1 MKVGIIGGGAIGLL
15 YAFHLSKAFPVTL
28 YVKRKEQ
35 LQQLNRDGINMSHE
49 KEKRNI
55 NVQQWNNDTLPNE
68 DIIVVAVKQ
77 YALPTILPLLE
88 KCTKDQSV
96 LFLQN
101 GMSHLEMLEKITGPW
116 ILLGVVE
123 HGVKKINDHSI
134 NWTGKGRTKIAGY
147 QKPIEEHPSAFI
159 EGWMELL
166 GDSFPVEVC
175 HDHQS
180 MMTEKLLVNAVINP
194 LTAIYH
200 VRNGALLTNPY
211 YKKTMGILY
220 EEISFLIEE
229 KERDEMWEHICTIC
243 EKTADNWSSME
254 RDIKE
259 GRQTEIEAILGYI
272 RKMANQRGKTVP
284 VTEFIYQAVKGLQ
297 KNANPGMEIYSS

>member
-28 YVKRKEQ
+28 YVNRKEQ
-35 LQQLNRDGINMSHE
+35 LQLLEKYGVSMSDE
-49 KEKRNI
+49 LGDREI
-55 NVQQWNNDTLPNE
+55 FFQQWQTESQPNE

-77 YALPTILPLLE
+77 YALHSILPALE
-88 KCTKDQSV
+88 TCTKKQTI

-101 GMSHLEMLEKITGPW
+101 GMAHLELLGKINNSS

-123 HGVKKINDHSI
+123 HGVKKNSDYSI

-147 QKPIEEHPSAFI
+147 HPPLDKNIIDFI
-159 EGWMELL
+159 TNWEKFI
-166 GDSFPVEVC
+166 GDGFPLEVC
-175 HDHQS
+175 PDYQP

-200 VRNGALLTNPY
+200 VKNGALLTNPY
-211 YKKTMGILY
+211 YKNTMKILY
-220 EEISFLIEE
+220 EEISFLIEQE
-229 KERDEMWEHICTIC
+229 KRSGMWEHICTIC
-243 EKTADNWSSME
+243 ETTANNWSSME
-254 RDIKE
+254 RDITE

-272 RKMANQRGKTVP
+272 RKMANQKGKTVP

-297 KNANPGMEIYSS
+297 VPAN